1 MLGSVRANKRSTHPL
16 LTKLM
21 RAKLSEHSAHL
32 ESQHSDVADDDDDA
46 DDRETYDDATAEA
59 NIAEDDAANTTIGG
73 GGGTPSRLA
82 RASSSADASSA
93 RARVSKMLSIEDDA
107 GAGAG
112 GGGSPTGMAKTF
124 AGLIDASKRQLDA
137 NRGGASGSRRGS
149 PSATVDGGARLSSS
163 TRAPTAGP
171 RAAFGSSFFGHFK
184 WNIGGP
190 SKPKEPEMTKPRR
203 WPRLS
208 KLQAVTLFDRL
219 YASRPKTPP
228 RDDPDET
235 FAPKI
240 SAKTK
245 RLAAAVR
252 AKENQGVDRI
262 EYLHNKGTKEIREL
276 NDKKL
281 LAEGW
286 MHSDEASVNSH
297 TIDAT
302 DYACDRYGRPGKG
315 TDRYLAALRD
325 EEDQRIAAKFAF
337 KPKLSAKTKA
347 IIAAAPRSSKTGSV
361 YERNLDWLE
370 RRNRAAAAAAKAK
383 VRLLPIRP
391 RSRGARRSLRTF
403 PVVTLHPRFPLNV

>member
-1 MLGSVRANKRSTHPL
+1 
-16 LTKLM
+16 
-21 RAKLSEHSAHL
+21 
-32 ESQHSDVADDDDDA
+32 
-46 DDRETYDDATAEA
+46 
-59 NIAEDDAANTTIGG
+59 
-73 GGGTPSRLA
+73 
-82 RASSSADASSA
+82 
-93 RARVSKMLSIEDDA
+93 
-107 GAGAG
+107 
-112 GGGSPTGMAKTF
+112 MAKTF

-262 EYLHNKGTKEIREL
+262 EYLHNKGTKEIREV

-315 TDRYLAALRD
+315 TDRY
-325 EEDQRIAAKFAF
+325 
-337 KPKLSAKTKA
+337 P
-347 IIAAAPRSSKTGSV
+347 
-361 YERNLDWLE
+361 
-370 RRNRAAAAAAKAK
+370 
-383 VRLLPIRP
+383 
-391 RSRGARRSLRTF
+391 RGATRRGGSKDRRE
-403 PVVTLHPRFPLNV
+403 VRVQAEAERED

>member
-1 MLGSVRANKRSTHPL
+1 
-16 LTKLM
+16 
-21 RAKLSEHSAHL
+21 
-32 ESQHSDVADDDDDA
+32 
-46 DDRETYDDATAEA
+46 
-59 NIAEDDAANTTIGG
+59 
-73 GGGTPSRLA
+73 
-82 RASSSADASSA
+82 
-93 RARVSKMLSIEDDA
+93 
-107 GAGAG
+107 
-112 GGGSPTGMAKTF
+112 MAKTF

-219 YASRPKTPP
+219 YASRPKTLP

-262 EYLHNKGTKEIREL
+262 EYLHNKGTKEIREV

-286 MHSDEASVNSH
+286 MHSDEARREQSHDRRDGLRVRSVWQAGQGH
-297 TIDAT
+297 
-302 DYACDRYGRPGKG
+302 GPV
-315 TDRYLAALRD
+315 
-325 EEDQRIAAKFAF
+325 
-337 KPKLSAKTKA
+337 P
-347 IIAAAPRSSKTGSV
+347 
-361 YERNLDWLE
+361 
-370 RRNRAAAAAAKAK
+370 
-383 VRLLPIRP
+383 
-391 RSRGARRSLRTF
+391 RGATRRGGSKDRRE
-403 PVVTLHPRFPLNV
+403 VRVQAEAERED